1 MTSCPGT
8 GRVDEYRDVRGPTE
22 SKPSNGIEVLE
33 EEGVNIALARA
44 IIIITITCT
53 RQKSGSCLKIRK
65 VKSIVR
71 IRRGLEAKR
80 SVAEEI
86 GR

>member
-8 GRVDEYRDVRGPTE
+8 GRVDEYRDVRGPIE

-44 IIIITITCT
+44 IIIITITC
-53 RQKSGSCLKIRK
+53 RQKSRSCLKIRK
-65 VKSIVR
+65 VKSVVR